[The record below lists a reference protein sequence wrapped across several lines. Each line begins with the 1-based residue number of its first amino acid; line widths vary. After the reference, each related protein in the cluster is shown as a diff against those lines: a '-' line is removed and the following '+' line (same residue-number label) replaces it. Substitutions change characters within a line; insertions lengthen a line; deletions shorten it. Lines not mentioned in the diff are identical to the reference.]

1 MGGVW
6 QAAKDRMVVA
16 ITVVA
21 MAELL
26 LQAFSIQKLLSLQDR
41 ARSYFLNP
49 PDLMFCGFP
58 A

>member
-1 MGGVW
+1 
-6 QAAKDRMVVA
+6 MVVA

-26 LQAFSIQKLLSLQDR
+26 RQAFSIQKLLSLQDG
-41 ARSYFLNP
+41 ARSCFLNP

>member
-1 MGGVW
+1 
-6 QAAKDRMVVA
+6 MVVA

-26 LQAFSIQKLLSLQDR
+26 LQAFSIQKLSLQDR